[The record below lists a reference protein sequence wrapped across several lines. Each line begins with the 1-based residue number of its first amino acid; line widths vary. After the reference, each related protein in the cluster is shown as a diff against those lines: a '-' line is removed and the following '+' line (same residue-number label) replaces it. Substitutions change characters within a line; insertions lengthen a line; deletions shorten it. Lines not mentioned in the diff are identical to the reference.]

1 MKEVLVPVIKKNDNN
16 LRIKYDYLFKSFEG
30 LKVWD
35 INLEVTE
42 VGAEIRAKYGIRTPD
57 SLQVGCAIWAGYE
70 EFLSSDRRLGRI
82 GEIKV
87 SVLNSKLL

>member
-1 MKEVLVPVIKKNDNN
+1 MRRYETSGMKEVLVPVIKKNDNN

-42 VGAEIRAKYGIRTPD
+42 VGA
-57 SLQVGCAIWAGYE
+57 
-70 EFLSSDRRLGRI
+70 
-82 GEIKV
+82 
-87 SVLNSKLL
+87 